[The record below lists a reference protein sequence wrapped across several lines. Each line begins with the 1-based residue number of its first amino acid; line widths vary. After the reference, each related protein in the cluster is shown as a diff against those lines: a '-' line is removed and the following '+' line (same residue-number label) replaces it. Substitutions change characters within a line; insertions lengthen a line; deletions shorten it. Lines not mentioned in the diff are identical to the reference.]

1 MCKSDLPEAYQSRWL
16 DDCSDEDNEPLDFQ
30 IIHHD
35 LEHGTEEVVF
45 DSARINTTNDSTG
58 NASFHT
64 PLPWCA

>member
-1 MCKSDLPEAYQSRWL
+1 MCKSDLPEAYQTRWL

-45 DSARINTTNDSTG
+45 DSAHQHDQ
-58 NASFHT
+58 
-64 PLPWCA
+64 